1 MITKSENKCMKSI
14 LFLENIYYEKKKR
27 KKDIISYKIPRK
39 IDMNNKKIDFFFFL
53 NENLIF

>member
-27 KKDIISYKIPRK
+27 KKDIISYKNPRK
-39 IDMNNKKIDFFFFL
+39 IDMNNKKFDIFLFFRDK
-53 NENLIF
+53 